1 MELGG
6 NLSTADENGSADLH
20 RFFDY
25 RTARHAG
32 VLGVIWPNEN
42 LFLCSFFFVGEH
54 LFLSSPSKCR
64 PTQCCDI
71 FTNLHSL
78 PSCVPNVHISDY
90 SLSIACMS

>member
-42 LFLCSFFFVGEH
+42 LFLCSFFFW
-54 LFLSSPSKCR
+54 
-64 PTQCCDI
+64 
-71 FTNLHSL
+71 
-78 PSCVPNVHISDY
+78 
-90 SLSIACMS
+90 